1 MYDLLTGLT
10 VIEGASFVA
19 GPTCALYLAQLG
31 ARVIRFDQIGGGPDH
46 KRWPLAPSGDSFYWE
61 SLNKAKE
68 SVALDLSG
76 ADGRALAQRL
86 ATSAD
91 GVFVTNFPAEGFL
104 SWERLS
110 AIRPDL
116 ICVRVMGWSD
126 ATPAVDYTI
135 NAALGLPMMTGPVGD
150 ARPVNHILP
159 AWDLLTGAYAG
170 LALLAALRARDAD
183 GKGRELRI
191 SLSDVA
197 ASSVANLGWVAEALS
212 GGGDRER
219 TGNDLF
225 GTFGRDFVTLDGAR
239 IMVVGI
245 TLRHWR
251 GLLSVLDLAGAVAAL
266 EARVGADFQ
275 RDEGAR
281 WTWRRQLVPLFEAAI
296 AARALSELAPALDA
310 AGVTWSRYHTL
321 SDALADEPRLFRDN
335 PVFADV
341 TQPSGATYP
350 VPGAA
355 VRITGAARRDAGAA
369 HRLGDDTAAVLGA
382 LLGMDDAELVTLR
395 ASGVVG

>member
-1 MYDLLTGLT
+1 MYPLLTGLT

-61 SLNKAKE
+61 GLNKAKE

-91 GVFVTNFPAEGFL
+91 GIFVTNYPAEGFL
-104 SWERLS
+104 SYEKLS
-110 AIRPDL
+110 ALRPDL

-135 NAALGLPMMTGPVGD
+135 NAALGLPTMTGPEGD
-150 ARPVNHILP
+150 ARPVNHVLP

-183 GKGRELRI
+183 GQGREVRI
-191 SLSDVA
+191 SLADVA
-197 ASSVANLGWVAEALS
+197 AASLANLGWVAETL
-212 GGGDRER
+212 DRGADR
-219 TGNDLF
+219 PRVGNDLY
-225 GTFGRDFVTLDGAR
+225 GTFGRDFETLDGAR

-245 TLRHWR
+245 TARHWR
-251 GLLSVLDLAGAVAAL
+251 GLLKVLDLADAIAAL
-266 EARVGADFQ
+266 EARVGADFLA
-275 RDEGAR
+275 DEGAR
-281 WTWRRQLVPLFEAAI
+281 WTWRRQLTPLFEAAI
-296 AARALSELAPALDA
+296 AARPLAELAAAFDA
-310 AGVTWSRYHTL
+310 AGVTWSRYRTL
-321 SDALADEPRLFRDN
+321 ADALENEPRLFRDN

-341 TQPSGATYP
+341 AQPSGATYP
-350 VPGAA
+350 VPGAML
-355 VRITGAARRDAGAA
+355 RIAGAERTAATAA
-369 HRLGDDTAAVLGA
+369 HRLGDDTRAVLGA
-382 LLGMDDAELVTLR
+382 LLGIGDAEVAALR
-395 ASGVVG
+395 EAGVVG